1 MNEQDT
7 KAQILA
13 AATAVFAEK
22 GFAKA
27 SMNDIVRAAGLSKGG
42 VYWHFKSKDAIV
54 AAIFDQFFTGQLLVL
69 DTVKNS
75 DGSAGDKILQLA
87 ALTGGDLVDMAVQF
101 PSPLEFY
108 AMAAREEYL
117 TQALQS
123 YLIAY
128 QEYMSAF
135 IQQGIDEGDFREVD
149 VADTAVTLGALF
161 EGIFLLWA
169 VYPTEIDMDRQL
181 KTAVHLLLDGLRKAE
196 LK

>member
-1 MNEQDT
+1 
-7 KAQILA
+7 
-13 AATAVFAEK
+13 
-22 GFAKA
+22 
-27 SMNDIVRAAGLSKGG
+27 MNDIVRAAGLSKGG